1 MIVSCK
7 RHLNS
12 NLELTFINLKRRRNT
27 SKKIEKRSK
36 SRTRTITRLRTR
48 KIHLS
53 LYIFNSA
60 SCIRRLYSNFDF
72 QSRNKKRKKK
82 KTD

>member
-1 MIVSCK
+1 MTVSCK

-12 NLELTFINLKRRRNT
+12 NLELTFINLKRRRNA

-36 SRTRTITRLRTR
+36 SRTRTRLRTR

-53 LYIFNSA
+53 LYIINSA

-82 KTD
+82 KTE